1 VQRTGVDIS
10 VSNVLFA
17 SRHREFFFILK
28 DKIFFPF
35 RTSSEC
41 EEFLRTFGSFCDVPD
56 TVKEEFSAVETCL
69 QNSQAAILN
78 EQLQDS
84 LVVNESFYLLCFN
97 KMKYSK
103 LPLI

>member
-1 VQRTGVDIS
+1 VQRTGVGIS

-17 SRHREFFFILK
+17 SRHREFFLILR
-28 DKIFFPF
+28 DRIFYPF

-41 EEFLRTFGSFCDVPD
+41 EEFLRTFGPFCDVPD
-56 TVKEEFSAVETCL
+56 TVKEEYFADQACL
-69 QNSQAAILN
+69 QNSEAAIQN
-78 EQLQDS
+78 EQLQDN
-84 LVVNESFYLLCFN
+84 LVVSKSFYLLCFN

>member
-17 SRHREFFFILK
+17 SRHIEFFFLLR
-28 DKIFFPF
+28 DKIFIPF
-35 RTSSEC
+35 RTSSEY
-41 EEFLRTFGSFCDVPD
+41 EEFLRTFGPFCDVSD
-56 TVKEEFSAVETCL
+56 TVKEEFSADETCL

-78 EQLQDS
+78 KQLQDN
-84 LVVNESFYLLCFN
+84 LVVNESFYLLCFK